1 MMRRLIL
8 SSVVILV
15 AATSVQA
22 QWLTYPDPRIPRF
35 PDGKPN
41 LSAPA
46 PHTADGKPDLSGVW
60 RLGIGWAYSLNVAAD
75 LQPSDIAPSADALY
89 RQRMANLGV
98 DDSSA
103 VGCLP
108 SGPRFILGS
117 GAGPQLVKIEQKE
130 HVILVLSELLRYRQI
145 FMDGRTLPTDPSPSF
160 MGYSVGHWEG
170 ETLVVESNG
179 FNDRSWLDS
188 GGHPHTEALR
198 ITERFTRTSMGRMEL
213 QVTLSDPDLYK
224 KPLTIPVSVTLAPD
238 TELLEFVCNEQEN
251 RRMAIGMTDAE
262 KSIRVDPSVLRNFV
276 GTYETDATN
285 RPVRRYTVRMDQD
298 WLVVDLD
305 GRGSIPMVPLS
316 QSSFSIRFIEMEFVR
331 DTAGKVTH
339 MRNMVNGNRWEKVE

>member
-1 MMRRLIL
+1 MDTRYR
-8 SSVVILV
+8 V
-15 AATSVQA
+15 
-22 QWLTYPDPRIPRF
+22 
-35 PDGKPN
+35 G
-41 LSAPA
+41 
-46 PHTADGKPDLSGVW
+46 
-60 RLGIGWAYSLNVAAD
+60 
-75 LQPSDIAPSADALY
+75 LQPERRGGSATERIAPSADALY

-108 SGPRFILGS
+108 SGPRLILGS

-130 HVILVLSELLRYRQI
+130 HVILVRSELLRYRQI

-224 KPLTIPVSVTLAPD
+224 RPLIIPVSVTLAPD

-262 KSIRVDPSVLRNFV
+262 KSIRVDPSVLRNLV
-276 GTYETDATN
+276 GTYQTDATN

-298 WLVVDLD
+298 RLVVDLD

-316 QSSFSIRFIEMEFVR
+316 RILVLDPLHRDGVRARHSGEGDAHEEHGEWKPLGEGGVGPGIDRPQSNTKLLEYI
-331 DTAGKVTH
+331 
-339 MRNMVNGNRWEKVE
+339 GNENEKVGNTW